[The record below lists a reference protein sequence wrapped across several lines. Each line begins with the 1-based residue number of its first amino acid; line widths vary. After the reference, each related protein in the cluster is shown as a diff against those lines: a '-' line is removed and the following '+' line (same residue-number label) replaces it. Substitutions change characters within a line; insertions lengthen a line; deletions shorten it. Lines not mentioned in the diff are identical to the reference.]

1 MVFLATLPLL
11 PFLLQLLILFM
22 GKMGMCQ
29 KLSTSLLFLAEHH
42 FLGLL
47 SIYT

>member
-11 PFLLQLLILFM
+11 PLLLQLLMLFM
-22 GKMGMCQ
+22 DKVGMYQ
-29 KLSTSLLFLAEHH
+29 KLSTSLLFLAEYH

-47 SIYT
+47 SLYT

>member
-11 PFLLQLLILFM
+11 PFLLQLLTLFM
-22 GKMGMCQ
+22 DKVGMYQ
-29 KLSTSLLFLAEHH
+29 KLSTSLLLLAEHH

-47 SIYT
+47 SL

>member
-22 GKMGMCQ
+22 DKTYMYQ
-29 KLSTSLLFLAEHH
+29 KLSASLLCLADHH